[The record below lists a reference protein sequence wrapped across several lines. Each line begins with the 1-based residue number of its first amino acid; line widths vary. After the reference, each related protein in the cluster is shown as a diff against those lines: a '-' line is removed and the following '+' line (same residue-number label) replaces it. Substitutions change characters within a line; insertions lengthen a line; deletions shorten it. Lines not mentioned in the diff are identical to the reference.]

1 MARAGLDRFIP
12 LNPFAD
18 RMRRPWHAATM
29 QRSARRFTLVIVF
42 SLPLTAA
49 ALVRAG
55 EKSDPLAAE
64 IERLDSFI
72 RKNRSNDE
80 LWPDVKKSTEPALA
94 RTRAALD
101 AGRRWLALQRLA
113 SVAVNLDGSAY
124 LQQRTINQRTEA
136 ADFEKEWTRIGEV
149 LQKELAPIPPESL
162 QGIAPAAVR
171 AVGET
176 ALFQVRPFYESSLD
190 YGRSTMPDAGLF
202 YLGSA
207 QAARD
212 LAEKSRALSVPSKE
226 APPPLRS
233 LAPEIDAL
241 EAELLATYRPPV
253 SIERHSEFIGA
264 SSMLNDARKLD
275 AAGLRYGA
283 LLRYLQAALRTAT
296 LKASP
301 AADLSALRAR
311 LPEMTRRLD
320 ARGVDHTVGRIFLEA
335 AEEDLASAPSAPPG
349 GGGAPPPPGVTT
361 AVVFEDVLPGYF
373 SALEPARPLAAR
385 PPAEVTVTLVR
396 WPFT

>member
-1 MARAGLDRFIP
+1 MV
-12 LNPFAD
+12 
-18 RMRRPWHAATM
+18 AT
-29 QRSARRFTLVIVF
+29 TD
-42 SLPLTAA
+42 
-49 ALVRAG
+49 VRDG

-64 IERLDSFI
+64 ITRLDVFM
-72 RKNRSNDE
+72 RNNRSNDE

-101 AGRRWLALQRLA
+101 AGRRWLAFQRLA

-124 LQQRTINQRTEA
+124 LQQRTIDQRTEA
-136 ADFEKEWTRIGEV
+136 ADFEKEWTRMGEV
-149 LQKELAPIPPESL
+149 LQKDLAPIAPDSL
-162 QGIAPAAVR
+162 QGVAPAAVR

-212 LAEKSRALSVPSKE
+212 LARKSRTLSAPSKD

-241 EAELLATYRPPV
+241 ERGLLATYRPPV

-275 AAGLRYGA
+275 AAGLRFGA

-296 LKASP
+296 LTASP
-301 AADLSALRAR
+301 AADVTALRAR
-311 LPEMTRRLD
+311 LPEMARRLD
-320 ARGVDHTVGRIFLEA
+320 VRGVDHTVGRIFLEA
-335 AEEDLASAPSAPPG
+335 AEEDLAPAPGAPPAG
-349 GGGAPPPPGVTT
+349 AGAPPPPGVTA
-361 AVVFEDVLPGYF
+361 AVVLEDVLPRYF
-373 SALEPARPLAAR
+373 SALEPARPVAAR

>member
-1 MARAGLDRFIP
+1 
-12 LNPFAD
+12 
-18 RMRRPWHAATM
+18 MRRPAL
-29 QRSARRFTLVIVF
+29 RFTLLLAV
-42 SLPLTAA
+42 STAA
-49 ALVRAG
+49 AATAVVRAG

-64 IERLDSFI
+64 IARLDSFI
-72 RKNRSNDE
+72 RNNRSNDE

-94 RTRAALD
+94 RCRAALD
-101 AGRRWLALQRLA
+101 AGRRWLAFQRLA

-124 LQQRTINQRTEA
+124 LQQRTIDQRTESA
-136 ADFEKEWTRIGEV
+136 AFETEWTRMGDV
-149 LQKELAPIPPESL
+149 LRKELETIAPEAM
-162 QGIAPAAVR
+162 QGVAPAAVR

-212 LAEKSRALSVPSKE
+212 LAGKSRALSVPSKD

-241 EAELLATYRPPV
+241 ERELLATYRPPV
-253 SIERHSEFIGA
+253 SIERHSDFIGA
-264 SSMLNDARKLD
+264 SSTLNDARRLD
-275 AAGLRYGA
+275 AAGLRYGT

-296 LKASP
+296 LKTSP
-301 AADLSALRAR
+301 GADVSALRAR
-311 LPEMTRRLD
+311 LPEMEKRL
-320 ARGVDHTVGRIFLEA
+320 AAAGVDHTVGRVFLEA
-335 AEEDLASAPSAPPG
+335 AQEDLSPATSASPAG
-349 GGGAPPPPGVTT
+349 GQNAPPPGAT
-361 AVVFEDVLPGYF
+361 AAAVLADVLPRYF
-373 SALEPARPLAAR
+373 AALEPGREATPR